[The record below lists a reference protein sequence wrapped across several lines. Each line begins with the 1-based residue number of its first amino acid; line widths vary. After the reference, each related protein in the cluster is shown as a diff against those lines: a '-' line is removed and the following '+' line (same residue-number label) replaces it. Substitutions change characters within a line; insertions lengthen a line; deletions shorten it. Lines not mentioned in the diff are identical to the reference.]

1 MVSVVVGVEL
11 VEDDDDDVAAELGVV
26 SGELVSDG
34 VTELAVDVE
43 VGSVVDE
50 ARLVVVLETKTVMS
64 HLLIYSG

>member
-11 VEDDDDDVAAELGVV
+11 VEDEDDDVAAELGVV

-50 ARLVVVLETKTVMS
+50 AGLVVVLETKTVMS

>member
-43 VGSVVDE
+43 VGSVVEE

>member
-11 VEDDDDDVAAELGVV
+11 VEDDDDDVAAELVV
-26 SGELVSDG
+26 VAGELVSDG

>member
-50 ARLVVVLETKTVMS
+50 AGLVVVLETKTVMS

>member
-1 MVSVVVGVEL
+1 M
-11 VEDDDDDVAAELGVV
+11 

-50 ARLVVVLETKTVMS
+50 AGLVVVLETKTVMS